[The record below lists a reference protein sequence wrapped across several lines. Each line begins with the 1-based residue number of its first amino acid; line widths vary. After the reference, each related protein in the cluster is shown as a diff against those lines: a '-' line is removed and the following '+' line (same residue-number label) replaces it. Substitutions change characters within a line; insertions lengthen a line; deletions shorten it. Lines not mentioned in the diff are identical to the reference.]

1 MVSNPLQDKYA
12 DWIAEQCRS
21 IPWGRLAGHC
31 AQKFSRR
38 DRSFTTLAALSLSC
52 RRLCMSESLSVRLP
66 HPARGRLAGLQG
78 QKLRRNLIWAL
89 MALPALIWISVFNC
103 VTLFGVSSR

>member
-1 MVSNPLQDKYA
+1 
-12 DWIAEQCRS
+12 
-21 IPWGRLAGHC
+21 
-31 AQKFSRR
+31 
-38 DRSFTTLAALSLSC
+38 
-52 RRLCMSESLSVRLP
+52 MSESLSVRLP

-78 QKLRRNLIWAL
+78 QKLRRNLMWAL